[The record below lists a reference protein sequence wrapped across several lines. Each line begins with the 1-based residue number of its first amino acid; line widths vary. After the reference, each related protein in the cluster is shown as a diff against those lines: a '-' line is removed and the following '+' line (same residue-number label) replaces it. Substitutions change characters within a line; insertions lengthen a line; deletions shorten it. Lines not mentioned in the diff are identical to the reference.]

1 MDGSSCLIQ
10 ITNCVQG
17 QDGFRRTI
25 REKQQKESY
34 CYAND
39 LHEALL
45 KKQGTNFWK
54 CWNSKL
60 GDKNR

>member
-1 MDGSSCLIQ
+1 MDGSSCFIQ

-34 CYAND
+34 CYTYD

-45 KKQGTNFWK
+45 KKT
-54 CWNSKL
+54 
-60 GDKNR
+60 RY